1 MNVRDGH
8 IARPDLERFPDNPLF
23 NTKAVVQQTGV
34 PAPTL
39 RAWEHR
45 YAILAPERA
54 NNDYRLYSERDI
66 VLIRW
71 LKDRIDSGMAISQAI
86 ALLRHLDEEYQQ
98 AHKLQERG
106 RDQQGSGQVF
116 QVTLPRIHIENGQAP
131 AAEPGESEPD
141 AMQARLVPTA
151 QNSPRLPG
159 DDPTLSRWPA
169 VHNMYL
175 VREQLLEAFNSLDE
189 RTAQRLMSSML
200 SIHSIEQVCSEL
212 ITPALWQIGQ
222 LWEKGQI
229 TVSVEHFASNF
240 FRGLLANLLYVTLT
254 PDSGPLVLACCAPGE
269 PHELA
274 PMILALL
281 LRRTGVRVAYL
292 GQSIETA
299 GLVQTVKQLHPALI
313 CISVTIPAYLATLID
328 LGHQLQAL
336 PEPRGILVFGGQAF
350 IQHTHLASHVP
361 GMYISGDLQT
371 TVAQLRRLV
380 LEQAETGE

>member
-1 MNVRDGH
+1 
-8 IARPDLERFPDNPLF
+8 
-23 NTKAVVQQTGV
+23 
-34 PAPTL
+34 
-39 RAWEHR
+39 
-45 YAILAPERA
+45 RA

-98 AHKLQERG
+98 AHKLREMSNNQPG
-106 RDQQGSGQVF
+106 DGPIF
-116 QVTLPRIHIENGQAP
+116 QVTLPRIHIENGQTP
-131 AAEPGESEPD
+131 AAEPGESELD
-141 AMQARLVPTA
+141 AMKAALRPSTRSS
-151 QNSPRLPG
+151 NDESS
-159 DDPTLSRWPA
+159 LSRWPA

-175 VREQLLEAFNSLDE
+175 IREQLLEAFNALDE

-222 LWEKGQI
+222 LWEKGQLS
-229 TVSVEHFASNF
+229 VSVEHFASNF
-240 FRGLLANLLYVTLT
+240 FRGLLANLLYVTLS
-254 PDSGPLVLACCAPGE
+254 PESGPLVLACCAPGE

-328 LGHQLQAL
+328 LGHQLQAV
-336 PEPRGILVFGGQAF
+336 PEPRSTLVFGGQAF

-371 TVAQLRRLV
+371 TVVQLRRLV
-380 LEQAETGE
+380 LEQAEIGE